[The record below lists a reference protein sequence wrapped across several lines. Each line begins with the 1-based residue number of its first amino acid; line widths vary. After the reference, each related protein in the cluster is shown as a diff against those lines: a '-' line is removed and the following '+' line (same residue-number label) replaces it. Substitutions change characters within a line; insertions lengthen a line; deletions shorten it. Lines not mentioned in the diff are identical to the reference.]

1 MLLPRR
7 LPWGAGSVGVPEAPD
22 FYQAASTRRTA
33 SREAILDKDPF
44 PVISYLQSST
54 MPRLQGKRALIT
66 GGTSGIG
73 LETARRFSQEGARV
87 AITGLSNAGLE
98 AARKELGDA
107 VVIEADAADAAA
119 QGKVAEEVR
128 KAFGQLDVLFL
139 NAGIADLRP
148 LGKWDAAAFDRSF
161 NTNVKGP
168 YFLIQELLPIFAN
181 PASVVINGSVN
192 PHIGMPTSSI
202 YAATKAAMISLTK
215 TLSGE
220 LISRGIRVNAVSA
233 GPIMT
238 PLHAGRSDE
247 EKAAFIKQIPVGR
260 FGQAS
265 EIASA
270 VVFLASDEA
279 AFTVGAELLIDGGM
293 SL

>member
-1 MLLPRR
+1 M
-7 LPWGAGSVGVPEAPD
+7 G
-22 FYQAASTRRTA
+22 
-33 SREAILDKDPF
+33 
-44 PVISYLQSST
+44 
-54 MPRLQGKRALIT
+54 RLQGKRALIT

-73 LETARRFSQEGARV
+73 LETARRFVEEGARV
-87 AITGLSNAGLE
+87 AITGHDDAGLD
-98 AARKELGDA
+98 AARKQLGE
-107 VVIEADAADAAA
+107 VTVIHADASLAAE
-119 QGKVAEEVR
+119 QSKVADEIR
-128 KAFGQLDVLFL
+128 KTFGQLDVLFL
-139 NAGIADLRP
+139 NAGIADLKP
-148 LGKWDAAAFDRSF
+148 LGQWNEAAFDRSF

-168 YFLIQELLPIFAN
+168 YFLLQELLPVFAN
-181 PASVVINGSVN
+181 PSSIVINGSVN
-192 PHIGMPTSSI
+192 PHIGMPTSSV

-238 PLHAGRSDE
+238 PLHAGRSKE
-247 EKAAFIKQIPVGR
+247 ELAGFVKMLPIGR
-260 FGQAS
+260 FGQAI
-265 EIASA
+265 EIANA

>member
-1 MLLPRR
+1 M
-7 LPWGAGSVGVPEAPD
+7 A
-22 FYQAASTRRTA
+22 
-33 SREAILDKDPF
+33 
-44 PVISYLQSST
+44 
-54 MPRLQGKRALIT
+54 RLQGKRALIT

-73 LETARRFSQEGARV
+73 LETARRFLEEGARV
-87 AITGLSNAGLE
+87 AITGHNAAGLD
-98 AARKELGDA
+98 AARKKLGD
-107 VVIEADAADAAA
+107 VIVIEADAGEAED
-119 QGKVAEEVR
+119 QQKVAEEIR
-128 KAFGQLDVLFL
+128 RSFGQLDVLFI
-139 NAGIADLRP
+139 NAGIAELRP
-148 LGKWDAAAFDRSF
+148 LGQWDAEAFDRSF

-168 YFLIQELLPIFAN
+168 YFLLQELLPVFAN
-181 PASVVINGSVN
+181 PASIVINGSIN
-192 PHIGMPTSSI
+192 PHIGMPTSSV

-238 PLHAGRSDE
+238 PLHAGRSE
-247 EKAAFIKQIPVGR
+247 EEQAAFVKQIPLGR
-260 FGQAS
+260 FGQPS
-265 EIASA
+265 EIANA

>member
-1 MLLPRR
+1 M
-7 LPWGAGSVGVPEAPD
+7 S
-22 FYQAASTRRTA
+22 
-33 SREAILDKDPF
+33 
-44 PVISYLQSST
+44 
-54 MPRLQGKRALIT
+54 RLQGKRTLIT

-73 LETARRFSQEGARV
+73 LETARRFVQEGARV
-87 AITGLSNAGLE
+87 AITGHNAAALDT
-98 AARKELGDA
+98 ARKQLPDA
-107 VVIEADAADAAA
+107 IVIDVDASDAAQ
-119 QGKVAEEVR
+119 QGKVADEVR
-128 KAFGQLDVLFL
+128 KAFGQLDVLFV
-139 NAGIADLRP
+139 NAGIAELKP
-148 LGKWDAAAFDRSF
+148 IGEWDEVAFDRSF
-161 NTNVKGP
+161 NLNVKGP
-168 YFLIQELLPIFAN
+168 YFLLQALLPVFAN

-192 PHIGMPTSSI
+192 PHIGMPTSSV

-238 PLHAGRSDE
+238 PLHAGRSKE
-247 EKAAFIKQIPVGR
+247 ELAGFVKQLPIGR
-260 FGQAS
+260 FGQAT
-265 EIASA
+265 EIANA

>member
-1 MLLPRR
+1 MWFSLVFGLRWALYPSCC
-7 LPWGAGSVGVPEAPD
+7 LAC
-22 FYQAASTRRTA
+22 A
-33 SREAILDKDPF
+33 SRIALDE
-44 PVISYLQSST
+44 ISFSSNTRPINSFSIQSSV

-73 LETARRFSQEGARV
+73 LETARRFLEEGARV
-87 AITGLSNAGLE
+87 AITGLSKAGLD
-98 AARKELGDA
+98 AARKELGDV
-107 VVIEADAADAAA
+107 VVIVADAGDVAD
-119 QGKVAEEVR
+119 QGKVAEEIR
-128 KAFGQLDVLFL
+128 KAFGQLDVLFI
-139 NAGIADLRP
+139 NAGIAELKP
-148 LGKWDAAAFDRSF
+148 IGQWDATAFDRSF

-168 YFLIQELLPIFAN
+168 YFLLQELLPVFAN
-181 PASVVINGSVN
+181 PASIVINGSVN
-192 PHIGMPTSSI
+192 PHIGMPTSSV

-238 PLHAGRSDE
+238 PLHAGRSE
-247 EKAAFIKQIPVGR
+247 EERAAFIKQIPVGR
-260 FGQAS
+260 FGHPD
-265 EIASA
+265 EIANA

-279 AFTVGAELLIDGGM
+279 AFMVGAEMLIDGGM